1 MKRIIY
7 ITILAFLFLA
17 GCTKPSAAPAP
28 TPEQYD
34 RYIFFSHSV
43 ETKATLVE
51 KATDMNGK
59 DFGVVGFKYDE
70 NTDWTTFSTTEV
82 NGNLPKP
89 NVFYDDDNT
98 TLVDVETVGVNGTR
112 DDNEAIIATASYTPL
127 QGWSNSKKYAFFAF
141 YPTPDENVTLVN
153 LDEENTPYS
162 GGVPAI
168 KYTNP
173 TFDVEKMK
181 DVMTANCYTDLFWKS
196 STEGG
201 NNIPSGEVNFEFDHK
216 LSCLEVRVKES
227 SAASI
232 NITDFTLT
240 LSGVQYEG
248 IIIPLNGDNNKL
260 ITSQSATHSISLPLI
275 SREISLGPEFQ
286 NIGDLL
292 LIPQDD
298 NISISL
304 NVDYSRKYG
313 DNTPVNA
320 NFTTSTPFTTTL
332 IKGTKHFLQLDFGD
346 KNVYVMQS
354 SSGWDEKNVKHEFN

>member
-1 MKRIIY
+1 
-7 ITILAFLFLA
+7 
-17 GCTKPSAAPAP
+17 
-28 TPEQYD
+28 
-34 RYIFFSHSV
+34 
-43 ETKATLVE
+43 
-51 KATDMNGK
+51 MNDK

-70 NTDWTTFSTTEV
+70 NTNWATFSTTKV

-98 TLVDVETVGVNGTR
+98 TLVDVETVGVDGTHN
-112 DDNEAIIATASYTPL
+112 DNEAIIGTASYSPL

-201 NNIPSGEVNFEFDHK
+201 NNIPSGEVNFKFDHK

-354 SSGWDEKNVKHEFN
+354 SSGWDEKDVKHEFN

>member
-1 MKRIIY
+1 MASTSKVPD
-7 ITILAFLFLA
+7 LGVKCLV
-17 GCTKPSAAPAP
+17 
-28 TPEQYD
+28 E
-34 RYIFFSHSV
+34 HSV
-43 ETKATLVE
+43 
-51 KATDMNGK
+51 GHCY
-59 DFGVVGFKYDE
+59 GVD
-70 NTDWTTFSTTEV
+70 
-82 NGNLPKP
+82 
-89 NVFYDDDNT
+89 
-98 TLVDVETVGVNGTR
+98 GTR
-112 DDNEAIIATASYTPL
+112 DDNEAIIGTASYTPL

-141 YPTPDENVTLVN
+141 YPTPDENLTLVN

-201 NNIPSGEVNFEFDHK
+201 NNIPSGEVNFKFDHK

-313 DNTPVNA
+313 DNASVNA